1 MAQHGKRYRQARGA
15 IDVVS
20 EITACL
26 ACVRYQYP
34 YVEIIAARML
44 SREGVAAIWQLHLN
58 AAAAFRRGNWLSA
71 TALVGIADAAE
82 RLWRRSDRG

>member
-1 MAQHGKRYRQARGA
+1 
-15 IDVVS
+15 
-20 EITACL
+20 
-26 ACVRYQYP
+26 
-34 YVEIIAARML
+34 ML

-82 RLWRRSDRG
+82 RLWRRNSSRFRTLAHRVPHPQTIERELPAAL